1 MVRIDARSGISQW
14 TFSLHSENCLIR
26 HYAEPNHYVGFD
38 RVSEYTRISITRKVE
53 QLCQVGQ
60 FSNSLIFFAINCRR
74 KKNFTH
80 KLKANTFNIKMQ
92 LKFSNQRY
100 KPIPNNKSNLILSFI
115 TTRQKK
121 RVSKLFVHSY
131 F

>member
-1 MVRIDARSGISQW
+1 MSMGLFLSELTLAISQR
-14 TFSLHSENCLIR
+14 TFGLYSETCLIR
-26 HYAEPNHYVGFD
+26 HYAEPNNYVEFD
-38 RVSEYTRISITRKVE
+38 RVSEYTGISITRKVE

-60 FSNSLIFFAINCRR
+60 FSNALIFFAINCRR
-74 KKNFTH
+74 KNTFTH
-80 KLKANTFNIKMQ
+80 KLKANTFNIKIQ

-121 RVSKLFVHSY
+121 E
-131 F
+131 